1 MNLNPGFFFWLSWSL
16 WVGDHDQVLLF
27 KSKFDDN
34 PGPVLGLVRIS
45 GRVKGKDK
53 RQILDDSFLD
63 TFKINLGVSI
73 SPVYDPDIKKFFIL
87 MVNCIIKSMSSQCSI
102 FLFLIMTLCFQCFF
116 YGFLVSNIYKSSLVA
131 HLTSPSYSKTVSL
144 KGMFSS

>member
-1 MNLNPGFFFWLSWSL
+1 M
-16 WVGDHDQVLLF
+16 
-27 KSKFDDN
+27 
-34 PGPVLGLVRIS
+34 GLVRIS

-87 MVNCIIKSMSSQCSI
+87 MVNCIIRSMSMLQFFVFDNDIVLSV
-102 FLFLIMTLCFQCFF
+102 FLLWFSREQHLQVKS
-116 YGFLVSNIYKSSLVA
+116 GGASNQPL
-131 HLTSPSYSKTVSL
+131 LL
-144 KGMFSS
+144 

>member
-1 MNLNPGFFFWLSWSL
+1 MTKY
-16 WVGDHDQVLLF
+16 LLF
-27 KSKFDDN
+27 KPKLDNN

-87 MVNCIIKSMSSQCSI
+87 MVNCIVDKHANAP
-102 FLFLIMTLCFQCFF
+102 FF
-116 YGFLVSNIYKSSLVA
+116 CV
-131 HLTSPSYSKTVSL
+131 
-144 KGMFSS
+144 

>member
-1 MNLNPGFFFWLSWSL
+1 M
-16 WVGDHDQVLLF
+16 
-27 KSKFDDN
+27 
-34 PGPVLGLVRIS
+34 GLVRIS

-87 MVNCIIKSMSSQCSI
+87 MVNCIIRSMSMLHFFVFDNEIVLSV
-102 FLFLIMTLCFQCFF
+102 FLLWFSCEQHLQVKS
-116 YGFLVSNIYKSSLVA
+116 GGASNQPL
-131 HLTSPSYSKTVSL
+131 LL
-144 KGMFSS
+144 

>member
-1 MNLNPGFFFWLSWSL
+1 M
-16 WVGDHDQVLLF
+16 
-27 KSKFDDN
+27 
-34 PGPVLGLVRIS
+34 LGLVRIS

-73 SPVYDPDIKKFFIL
+73 SPVYDPDVKKFFIL
-87 MVNCIIKSMSSQCSI
+87 MVNCIIRSMSMLH
-102 FLFLIMTLCFQCFF
+102 FLCLIMTLCFQCFF

>member
-1 MNLNPGFFFWLSWSL
+1 M
-16 WVGDHDQVLLF
+16 
-27 KSKFDDN
+27 
-34 PGPVLGLVRIS
+34 LGLVRIS

-73 SPVYDPDIKKFFIL
+73 SPVYDPDVKKFFIL
-87 MVNCIIKSMSSQCSI
+87 MVNCIIRSMSMPN
-102 FLFLIMTLCFQCFF
+102 FLRLLTALCFQCFF

-144 KGMFSS
+144 KRMSCS

>member
-1 MNLNPGFFFWLSWSL
+1 MTKY
-16 WVGDHDQVLLF
+16 LLF
-27 KSKFDDN
+27 KPKLDNN

-87 MVNCIIKSMSSQCSI
+87 MVNCILRSMSSQCI
-102 FLFLIMTLCFQCFF
+102 FLFLIMKLCYQCFF

-144 KGMFSS
+144 KESLALKIHPNLKTS

>member
-1 MNLNPGFFFWLSWSL
+1 M
-16 WVGDHDQVLLF
+16 
-27 KSKFDDN
+27 
-34 PGPVLGLVRIS
+34 GLVRIS

-87 MVNCIIKSMSSQCSI
+87 MVNCIIRSMSMLHFFVFDNEIVLSV
-102 FLFLIMTLCFQCFF
+102 FLLWFSREQHIQVKSGGT
-116 YGFLVSNIYKSSLVA
+116 SNQPL
-131 HLTSPSYSKTVSL
+131 LL
-144 KGMFSS
+144 

>member
-1 MNLNPGFFFWLSWSL
+1 M
-16 WVGDHDQVLLF
+16 
-27 KSKFDDN
+27 
-34 PGPVLGLVRIS
+34 GLVRIS

-87 MVNCIIKSMSSQCSI
+87 MVKCIIRSMPMLHFFVFHDDIVLSVFLLWFSREQHLQVKS
-102 FLFLIMTLCFQCFF
+102 
-116 YGFLVSNIYKSSLVA
+116 GGASNQPL
-131 HLTSPSYSKTVSL
+131 LL
-144 KGMFSS
+144 

>member
-1 MNLNPGFFFWLSWSL
+1 M
-16 WVGDHDQVLLF
+16 
-27 KSKFDDN
+27 
-34 PGPVLGLVRIS
+34 LGLVRIS

-73 SPVYDPDIKKFFIL
+73 SPVYDPDVKKFFIL
-87 MVNCIIKSMSSQCSI
+87 MVNCIIRSMSMLH
-102 FLFLIMTLCFQCFF
+102 FLCLIMKLCFQCFF

-144 KGMFSS
+144 KRMSCS

>member
-1 MNLNPGFFFWLSWSL
+1 MTKY
-16 WVGDHDQVLLF
+16 LLF
-27 KSKFDDN
+27 KPKLDNN

-87 MVNCIIKSMSSQCSI
+87 MVNCILRSMSSQCI
-102 FLFLIMTLCFQCFF
+102 FFVFDNDIVLSVFLLWFSREQHLQVKS
-116 YGFLVSNIYKSSLVA
+116 GGASN
-131 HLTSPSYSKTVSL
+131 
-144 KGMFSS
+144 

>member
-1 MNLNPGFFFWLSWSL
+1 M
-16 WVGDHDQVLLF
+16 F

-34 PGPVLGLVRIS
+34 PGLVLGLVRIS

-73 SPVYDPDIKKFFIL
+73 SPVYDPDVKKSFIL
-87 MVNCIIKSMSSQCSI
+87 MVKCIIRSMSMLH

-144 KGMFSS
+144 KRMYSS